1 MEVVAVAGCQ
11 GKESSRQ
18 REFYTER
25 IKKMKV
31 FFLATINSRRV
42 QEAIFTAVKKFERW
56 LDANSI
62 KEKVK
67 SVWLSLHQCS
77 YNGGTIARRDGE
89 SGELDCVALR
99 LSPQSTPTPCY
110 SRLRGGKDCD

>member
-1 MEVVAVAGCQ
+1 MEVVADAGCQ

-25 IKKMKV
+25 IKKLV
-31 FFLATINSRRV
+31 FFLSTINSRRV

-67 SVWLSLHQCS
+67 SVCHQ
-77 YNGGTIARRDGE
+77 T
-89 SGELDCVALR
+89 LV
-99 LSPQSTPTPCY
+99 
-110 SRLRGGKDCD
+110 

>member
-1 MEVVAVAGCQ
+1 M
-11 GKESSRQ
+11 
-18 REFYTER
+18 
-25 IKKMKV
+25 
-31 FFLATINSRRV
+31 
-42 QEAIFTAVKKFERW
+42 KKFERW

-67 SVWLSLHQCS
+67 ECMVVSATRCS

>member
-1 MEVVAVAGCQ
+1 MMVV
-11 GKESSRQ
+11 S
-18 REFYTER
+18 
-25 IKKMKV
+25 
-31 FFLATINSRRV
+31 ATRL
-42 QEAIFTAVKKFERW
+42 W
-56 LDANSI
+56 
-62 KEKVK
+62 
-67 SVWLSLHQCS
+67 CS